1 MPVPAMAL
9 HALFGEMAGLTM
21 LASQRVK
28 PARLERAGFR
38 FEYAALEGALR
49 HELSG

>member
-1 MPVPAMAL
+1 
-9 HALFGEMAGLTM
+9 MAGLTM
-21 LASQRVK
+21 LVSQRVK

-38 FEYAALEGALR
+38 FEYPSLEGALR